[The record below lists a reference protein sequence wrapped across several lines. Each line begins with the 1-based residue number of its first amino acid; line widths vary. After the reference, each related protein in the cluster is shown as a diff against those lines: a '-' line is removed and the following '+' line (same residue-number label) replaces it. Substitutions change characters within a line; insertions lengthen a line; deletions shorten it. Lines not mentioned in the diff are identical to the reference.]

1 MVACASQEPITTA
14 GERLGKARF
23 AEQIPVHVLA
33 ELRTDHAGETGA
45 VMIYRGVLSV
55 SRNQAVREFAH
66 HHLCTE
72 SQHLEI
78 MGALLPGRFQ
88 SRLLPMWRIAGWL
101 TGAVPSIFGPKAVY
115 ATIQAVETFVDRHY
129 HAQIEMIDALRN
141 TPQDRRSLTS
151 HYLTRHRAM
160 TEIRELLN
168 VCRMDELM
176 HRDDAKSRWQ
186 GRPGFLLG
194 FWLHCVSVGSA
205 VAVKISRRI

>member
-1 MVACASQEPITTA
+1 MAACASQEPITTA

-78 MGALLPGRFQ
+78 MGALLPRRFQ

-141 TPQDRRSLTS
+141 TPQDKRSSKSYYPPDDIAL
-151 HYLTRHRAM
+151 A
-160 TEIRELLN
+160 EIRQLLDSF
-168 VCRMDELM
+168 RMDELM
-176 HRDDAKSRWQ
+176 HRDDAESRWQ
-186 GRPGFLLG
+186 GSPGLLLSV
-194 FWLHCVSVGSA
+194 WLHCVSAGSA
-205 VAVKISRRI
+205 LAVKISRRI